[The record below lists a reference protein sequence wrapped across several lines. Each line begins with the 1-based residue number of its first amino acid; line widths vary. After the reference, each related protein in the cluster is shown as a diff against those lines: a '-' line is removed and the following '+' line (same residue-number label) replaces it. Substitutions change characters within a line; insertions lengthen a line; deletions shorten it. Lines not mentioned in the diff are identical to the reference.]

1 MIGIS
6 AFQDWCLVFSVYMY
20 GYNMGA
26 LVVKAGSSGQGLP
39 YRWFWYGDKGA
50 FWQTQW
56 VTIQATRNLVVSRA
70 ISLRSIHLHTSR
82 YSDIVRLYN
91 PVHGMID
98 EGRVL

>member
-1 MIGIS
+1 MIGIA
-6 AFQDWCLVFSVYMY
+6 AFQDWCLMFSVYMY

-70 ISLRSIHLHTSR
+70 ISLRSIFARQGTC
-82 YSDIVRLYN
+82 IVISYVSTI
-91 PVHGMID
+91 P
-98 EGRVL
+98 